1 MSDMATDRISIRLN
15 PQLRRRLEKRAA
27 VQGASESEIVREAV
41 EAYLQGAEGTVT
53 CYDLALKAGIIGR
66 IKQSA
71 TDISTNRKHFRGF
84 GR

>member
-1 MSDMATDRISIRLN
+1 MSRDRISV
-15 PQLRRRLEKRAA
+15 LEKQAA
-27 VQGASESEIVREAV
+27 LQETSESEIVREAV
-41 EAYLQGAEGTVT
+41 EADLQGGEGAVT

-71 TDISTNRKHFRGF
+71 TDKSTNRRHFRGF